1 MDDPIAVEV
10 DLKRFGIQN
19 LMKSDL
25 KVNYP
30 TICHADS

>member
-1 MDDPIAVEV
+1 MDDPIAVEA

-19 LMKSDL
+19 VMKSDL

-30 TICHADS
+30 TICHVDS